1 VGKLTELELQAVK
14 SYLEANSCHSSL
26 QVLSYIITT
35 FGVVYKPDSVIAL
48 LHRLGFVY
56 KKTKLVSSKANLA
69 KQEEFIV
76 NFREIERNLAEN
88 EVILFG
94 DGVHPHHNTEST
106 YAWIAKGKEKEILSN
121 TGRVRININ
130 GAINPANPTEIVYHE
145 CHTID
150 AITTIVW
157 LKLIEAAY
165 PQKKT
170 IHPLRRSDLR

>member
-1 VGKLTELELQAVK
+1 M
-14 SYLEANSCHSSL
+14 
-26 QVLSYIITT
+26 
-35 FGVVYKPDSVIAL
+35 
-48 LHRLGFVY
+48 
-56 KKTKLVSSKANLA
+56 
-69 KQEEFIV
+69 
-76 NFREIERNLAEN
+76 
-88 EVILFG
+88 
-94 DGVHPHHNTEST
+94 
-106 YAWIAKGKEKEILSN
+106 LSN